1 MMNDKGTAVATAG
14 TGGCLGNLILN
25 EQRAANEAIESLRF
39 QFNQD
44 FAVVRASIADRRE
57 RMDRL

>member
-1 MMNDKGTAVATAG
+1 MMNDKGTAIAITG

-25 EQRAANEAIESLRF
+25 EQRATNEAIENLRF
-39 QFNQD
+39 QFDQD
-44 FAVVRASIADRRE
+44 FAVARASIADRRE